1 MFTFRYAIAVFAVI
15 VTGAYCLFGQS
26 VLPFRLATDFLT
38 GLNQPVLIR
47 HAGDGTRRL
56 FIVQQA
62 GLIKVLQPGSTV
74 PTNFIDL
81 SSKIFIPTS
90 PSDERGLLG
99 LTFHP
104 QFATNHYFFV
114 NYTRAGDGATV
125 VSRFTA
131 INNNSVGDL
140 SSERIVIGPIAQPF
154 SNHNGG
160 MIEFREDSPGT
171 YNLYIGMGD
180 GGSGN
185 DPGNRAQNI
194 NELLGKFLRI
204 TPDVSGNNANPA
216 YTVPAD
222 NPYVGVTGLDEIY
235 AIGVRNPFR
244 FSFDRGGT
252 KQLWAGDVGQNSWEE
267 VDLITRGGNFGWRIY
282 EGTHCTNIDGCGFP
296 ANYVG
301 PVFDYSSSGATR
313 CTVIGGYVYRGS
325 QRALNQGT
333 YLYADYC
340 SGEILKWENG
350 QQTVVLDTTR
360 NIVSFG
366 EDEDGELY
374 VVSSP
379 MNGTP
384 GAVDKIKGNR
394 TSADFDGDLKADRA
408 VFRPSDSTWYILN
421 SSNSGISIIPFGLAG
436 DTPTPEDYDGDGLT
450 DLSVYRPSDST
461 WYSLRS
467 ADNTY
472 NVEQFGSPGDTPA
485 AGDYDGDGRADLTV
499 FRPSTGS
506 WFTKH
511 SRDGSVSFVAWGLN
525 GDIPVPGDFD
535 GDNRFDFTVW
545 RPSNGNWY
553 TVKSTNGSF
562 SINGW
567 GLTNDIPAQGDFDGD
582 AKADLMVFRPS
593 TGEWYLRKSSNN
605 NIQVYSWGLNG
616 DVPVAGDYDG
626 DGIDDVALYRPSNG
640 VWYIIGSSTG
650 IVVTPQWGLAN
661 DLPVPR
667 YDTP

>member
-1 MFTFRYAIAVFAVI
+1 MFTFRSAIGVLILIAAGVY
-15 VTGAYCLFGQS
+15 GLFGQS
-26 VLPFRLATDFLT
+26 TLPFRLATDFLT

-56 FIVQQA
+56 FVVQQT

-90 PSDERGLLG
+90 SSDERGLLG

-114 NYTRAGDGATV
+114 NYTRAGDGATI

-222 NPYVGVTGLDEIY
+222 NPFVGVAGLEEIY

-252 KQLWAGDVGQNSWEE
+252 HQLWAGDVGQNSWEE
-267 VDLITRGGNFGWRIY
+267 VDLISKGGNYGWRIY
-282 EGTHCTNIDGCGFP
+282 EGTHCTNLDGCGFP

-301 PVFDYSSSGATR
+301 PVFDYSSSGAGNPR

-325 QRALNQGT
+325 QRALNQGS
-333 YLYADYC
+333 YVYADYC

-379 MNGTP
+379 ISGAPGT
-384 GAVDKIKGNR
+384 VDKIKGNR

-421 SSNSGISIIPFGLAG
+421 NAGIWVVQFGTAG
-436 DTPTPEDYDGDGLT
+436 DIPTPEDYDGDGRT
-450 DLSVYRPSDST
+450 DISVYRPSNST

-467 ADNTY
+467 KDNTF
-472 NVEQFGSPGDTPA
+472 NVVQFGNPGDAPST
-485 AGDYDGDGRADLTV
+485 GDFDGDGIADLTT
-499 FRPSTGS
+499 FRPSTGN
-506 WFTKH
+506 WFTRR
-511 SRDGSVSFVAWGLN
+511 SIDSGVSVVSWGAN

-535 GDNRFDFTVW
+535 GDNRLDYTVW
-545 RPSNGNWY
+545 RPSEGYWY
-553 TVKSTNGSF
+553 TINSANQTISVK
-562 SINGW
+562 GW
-567 GLTNDIPAQGDFDGD
+567 GTAGDIPAQGDFDNDG
-582 AKADLMVFRPS
+582 KADVAVFRPS
-593 TGEWYLRKSSNN
+593 TGQWYLRKANDSM
-605 NIQVYSWGLNG
+605 QVLSWGVTG
-616 DVPVAGDYDG
+616 DVPVVGDYDG
-626 DGIDDVALYRPSNG
+626 DAIDDIAVYRPSNG
-640 VWYIIGSSTG
+640 VWYVIGSSSG
-650 IVVTPQWGLAN
+650 MSASPPWGVAN
-661 DLPVPR
+661 DLPVPK